1 MVQTVATAPEGGK
14 TAGAGAAAH
23 PVVTAALQLMGR
35 ARVLEVTV
43 AQAPGLTIAQA
54 PRAMV
59 TTMMMLPAVVPQQEA
74 SHLERCP
81 SPSVVLRDAMGRFYR
96 QLFLLPYIKDMI
108 AASFSCLKCGLIL
121 LVLS

>member
-14 TAGAGAAAH
+14 TAGAGAAAAAAAH
-23 PVVTAALQLMGR
+23 PVVTAALQLMGG

-43 AQAPGLTIAQA
+43 AQAP
-54 PRAMV
+54 RAMV
-59 TTMMMLPAVVPQQEA
+59 TTTMMMLPTVVPQQEA

-108 AASFSCLKCGLIL
+108 AASFSCLKRGLIL

>member
-1 MVQTVATAPEGGK
+1 MAMVQTVATAPKGGK
-14 TAGAGAAAH
+14 TAGAGAGAGAA
-23 PVVTAALQLMGR
+23 AQLMGR

-81 SPSVVLRDAMGRFYR
+81 SLSVVLRDAMGRFYR

-108 AASFSCLKCGLIL
+108 AASFSCLKRGLIL
-121 LVLS
+121 HALS